1 MTSLQRRWNECV
13 GAPTAE
19 YAHSESPTV
28 GGKVMPTG
36 ETPGLKGSIA
46 SPQDG
51 SYRAKNIH
59 GLRHGPA
66 LKHSVS
72 NRSISFSHENA
83 RYLDGV
89 NKGHKSAVVNRA
101 LDFYRHNP
109 DSAGLWES
117 FQHLERVIQE
127 LHQEIDEITSS
138 GEIPDDEAKKVSP
151 SRGIWGKLKFW

>member
-1 MTSLQRRWNECV
+1 
-13 GAPTAE
+13 
-19 YAHSESPTV
+19 
-28 GGKVMPTG
+28 MPTG
-36 ETPGLKGSIA
+36 ETPGRKGSIA

-59 GLRHGPA
+59 GVRGGPA

-101 LDFYRHNP
+101 LDLYRLNP
-109 DSAGLWES
+109 DRADLLES
-117 FQHLERVIQE
+117 FQNMERIIQG
-127 LHQEIDEITSS
+127 LHQEIDEITSAS
-138 GEIPDDEAKKVSP
+138 EIPDDEAKKVPP
-151 SRGIWGKLKFW
+151 SRGIWARFKFW